1 MSNSKELE
9 ELVNGRKISREIV
22 KEILNFGVNEQQK
35 LDVIF
40 ELALNLESHE
50 AMKSITSAVKNFR
63 EKINK
68 EENTSN
74 NIKEASEKP
83 RLIID

>member
-9 ELVNGRKISREIV
+9 ELVNGRKVSREIV

-35 LDVIF
+35 LNVIF

-68 EENTSN
+68 EENTDN

>member
-9 ELVNGRKISREIV
+9 ELVNGRKVSREIV
-22 KEILNFGVNEQQK
+22 REILNFGVNEQQK
-35 LDVIF
+35 LNVIF

-68 EENTSN
+68 EENADN

>member
-1 MSNSKELE
+1 MNKDLKEI
-9 ELVNGRKISREIV
+9 VKNRKVSREIV
-22 KEILNFGVNEQQK
+22 KEILDFGVNEQQK

-40 ELALNLESHE
+40 ELALNLENAKALRE
-50 AMKSITSAVKNFR
+50 ITTVVKNFR

-68 EENTSN
+68 EEEED
-74 NIKEASEKP
+74 NIINEASTKP

>member
-1 MSNSKELE
+1 MSNSKDLKT
-9 ELVNGRKISREIV
+9 LISGRKISREIV
-22 KEILNFGVNEQQK
+22 QEVLNFGVNEQQK

-40 ELALNLESHE
+40 ELALNLEDHK
-50 AMKSITSAVKNFR
+50 AMKVITSAVKNFR

-68 EENTSN
+68 EENTDN

>member
-9 ELVNGRKISREIV
+9 ELVNGRKVSREIV
-22 KEILNFGVNEQQK
+22 REILNFGVNEQQK
-35 LDVIF
+35 LNVIF

-63 EKINK
+63 
-68 EENTSN
+68 
-74 NIKEASEKP
+74 
-83 RLIID
+83 

>member
-1 MSNSKELE
+1 MSNSNVLE
-9 ELVNGRKISREIV
+9 ELVNGRKVSREIV
-22 KEILNFGVNEQQK
+22 REILNFGVNEQQK
-35 LDVIF
+35 LNVIF

-68 EENTSN
+68 EENADN

>member
-1 MSNSKELE
+1 MH
-9 ELVNGRKISREIV
+9 G

-40 ELALNLESHE
+40 ELALNLENHE
-50 AMKSITSAVKNFR
+50 AMKIITSSVKNFR

-68 EENTSN
+68 EENSGN